1 MSMAPQ
7 ELEKS
12 ASKYAAAAI
21 KADSQG
27 AVGMAISDYQNAS
40 DTLLKLIR
48 LYPTSSVNKIYKA
61 SYQKYQERI
70 KALKETRGDIDPVLD
85 PNASPEEQ
93 KKSLA
98 RAQPHK
104 DDGDLE
110 DLVMKEKPDVK
121 WSEVIGLD
129 DAKGALRESI
139 VYPSKRPDLFPLG
152 WPRGMLLYGP
162 PGTGKTMLAA
172 ATANEL
178 DGYFI
183 NVDAASMMSKWLGE
197 AEKNVSNLFKMARKY
212 NEREGKPV
220 ILFIDEVDSLLGDRN
235 SEVGGEI
242 RAKNQFLSELDGVNG
257 KGKDTMMYVIG
268 ATNKP
273 WSLDEPF
280 LRRFQKRIYVSL
292 PSGDARQKLF
302 DQYTAP
308 LKKSSRFSL
317 ATLAK
322 QFDGYSASDIKDV
335 CQGAQL
341 LVVNELFRSPNYHEP
356 VDGEVA
362 QDPRELTMAD
372 FKDIKA
378 RRKPSVSVENI
389 RAYHKWSEAF
399 GAL

>member
-1 MSMAPQ
+1 MAPQ

-21 KADSQG
+21 RADSQG
-27 AVGMAISDYQNAS
+27 AAGMAIEDYQKAS
-40 DTLLKLIR
+40 DTLMKLIR
-48 LYPTSSVNKIYKA
+48 LYPTSGLNKIYMQ

-70 KALKETRGDIDPVLD
+70 KALRETRGGDVEPVVD

-93 KKSLA
+93 KKALA

-104 DDGDLE
+104 DGGDDLDE
-110 DLVMKEKPDVK
+110 LVMREKPDVK
-121 WSEVIGLD
+121 WSEVIGLE

-197 AEKNVSNLFKMARKY
+197 AEKNVSKLFKMARKY
-212 NEREGKPV
+212 NETEGKPV

-235 SEVGGEI
+235 SEVGGEV

-292 PSGDARQKLF
+292 PNQDARQKLF
-302 DQYTAP
+302 EQYTGP
-308 LKKSSRFSL
+308 LKKSSRFNL
-317 ATLAK
+317 VTLAK
-322 QFDGYSASDIKDV
+322 QFDAYSASDIKDV

-341 LVVNELFRSPNYHEP
+341 LVVNELFKSSTYHEP
-356 VDGEVA
+356 VDGEVP
-362 QDPRELTMAD
+362 QEPRELTMAD
-372 FKDIKA
+372 FKDIKTK
-378 RRKPSVSVENI
+378 RKPSVSIENI
-389 RAYHKWSEAF
+389 RAYHKWSESF